1 MIRLTPDYQIEQY
14 GIKFRLVKEDD
25 SAFILSLRT
34 DKKLAMFVHETDND
48 IERQK
53 EWIRQYKKREN
64 AGTEYYFIVSY
75 NNELCGTIRIT
86 DIDFV
91 NKVCGSGSLFCA
103 PSAPENIAPLITII
117 QRNIEFDILGMETE
131 YFDVRVLNK
140 KVNRFHK
147 LFGAEI
153 IRSTDIDNY
162 YVMRKEKF
170 MQTKDMML
178 KFLI

>member
-1 MIRLTPDYQIEQY
+1 MIKLPANYQIEQY
-14 GIKFRLVKEDD
+14 GIKFRLATEED
-25 SAFILSLRT
+25 SVFILSLRT

-53 EWIRQYKKREN
+53 EWIRQYKTREM
-64 AGTEYYFIVSY
+64 AGTEYYFIASH
-75 NNELCGTIRIT
+75 NEEPCGTVRIT
-86 DIDFV
+86 NIDFE

-103 PSAPENIAPLITII
+103 PFMPENIAPLITII
-117 QRNIEFDILGMETE
+117 QRNIEFDVLGMETE

-140 KVNRFHK
+140 KVNKFHK
-147 LFGAEI
+147 MFGAEV
-153 IRSTDIDNY
+153 IRSTEIDNY